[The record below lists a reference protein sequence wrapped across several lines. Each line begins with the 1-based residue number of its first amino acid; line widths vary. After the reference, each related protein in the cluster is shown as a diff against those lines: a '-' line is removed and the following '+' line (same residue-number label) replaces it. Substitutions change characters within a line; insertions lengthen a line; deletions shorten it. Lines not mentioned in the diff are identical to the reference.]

1 MNEQPDLLQSSEVG
15 PAPFEP
21 PRNLF
26 LGPEE
31 EEESFGPSQ
40 PVKSLSHTA
49 GLAGVALVTEDT
61 ERWGEGG

>member
-1 MNEQPDLLQSSEVG
+1 MSEQPDLLQSSEVG

-21 PRNLF
+21 PRNPF

-31 EEESFGPSQ
+31 ESLTPSQ
-40 PVKSLSHTA
+40 PVTSQSRTA

>member
-1 MNEQPDLLQSSEVG
+1 MSEQPDLLQSSEVG

-21 PRNLF
+21 PRNPF

-31 EEESFGPSQ
+31 EESLGPSQ
-40 PVKSLSHTA
+40 PVTSLSRTA